1 MSQSY
6 SLDQVQ
12 AFVAVADTGSFSAAG
27 RRLHRVQS
35 AVSYAIGQLEQSL
48 HTCLFDRSGR
58 RPVLTLA
65 GSRLLA
71 EARAVLVQAEQLSAC
86 AERLRAGDESRVRL
100 MADALFPTGKL
111 ADTLE
116 TLSTMFPHTLLHL
129 RSGLMNDVVETVLS
143 DSADVGICNLAGRAV
158 VGLDATYLG
167 SVALVPVCA
176 STHSLA
182 AAPETLSTALLERSI
197 QVVHAE
203 HDDAGSADQGVISLR
218 TWRVTSLDMKL
229 ELIRRGVGWGSLP
242 SPLIA
247 AQLASGS
254 LVKLRPQAWTPAGH
268 SLPMHA
274 VVRRGAPRG
283 QVTTWLCQA
292 LRFADAI

>member
-1 MSQSY
+1 MSRSY

-27 RRLHRVQS
+27 RHLHRVQS
-35 AVSYAIGQLEQSL
+35 AVSYAVGQLEQSL
-48 HTCLFDRSGR
+48 DTALFDRAGR

-65 GSRLLA
+65 GARLLA
-71 EARAVLVQAEQLSAC
+71 EARAVLVQAEELKAC
-86 AERLRAGDESRVRL
+86 AERLQAGDESRLRI
-100 MADALFPTGKL
+100 MADALFPTDKL
-111 ADTLE
+111 AATLE
-116 TLSTMFPHTLLHL
+116 TLSKRFPHTLLHL
-129 RSGLMNDVVETVLS
+129 RSGLLNDVVASVRA
-143 DSADVGICNLAGRAV
+143 DSADLGICNLAGRAV
-158 VGLDATYLG
+158 TDLDATYLG

-176 STHSLA
+176 RTHPLA
-182 AAPETLSTALLERSI
+182 VAPEALSTAMLERNI

-242 SPLIA
+242 SLLISSD
-247 AQLASGS
+247 LANGS
-254 LVKLRPQAWTPAGH
+254 LVKLRPQAWTPDGH
-268 SLPMHA
+268 HLPMHA

-283 QVTTWLCQA
+283 QVATWLCQA
-292 LRFADAI
+292 LRFADAD